1 VSASPV
7 EPEALAAALR
17 ELVRLRDRV
26 VVVELP
32 GETLRDDR
40 RRRSLA
46 SSVAAGRAVGIRL
59 VLVTDAGL
67 DEPLR
72 RFVTDVTGAGERAI
86 PLPALG
92 VVTFHP
98 IPDTD
103 PLVVVNPTLVV
114 QLASLGS
121 VPTLFPPVADALGEI
136 VPFDVALIARSL
148 ARSTDAALRVVL
160 GPHPTSRPTVPDG
173 PPVLLV
179 SDASLTSV
187 DRLLVEIL
195 LPGGAPSR

>member
-1 VSASPV
+1 MSASPV

-121 VPTLFPPVADALGEI
+121 VPTLFPPVAEI